1 MSRSFRFNLFYKF
14 TIICRLDDRTEA
26 FLQAIPPV
34 IDGQDP
40 LIVPPAAGLLKS
52 NIFFHFKGF
61 NFINSRFPK
70 IFPEGC
76 TAFPVERG
84 AGRKT
89 EVILSPVKYGG
100 RQERGRARYYGNS
113 HSHFPVPVQG

>member
-1 MSRSFRFNLFYKF
+1 
-14 TIICRLDDRTEA
+14 LDDRTEA

-40 LIVPPAAGLLKS
+40 LIVPPVAGLLIS
-52 NIFFHFKGF
+52 NIFFHFTGF

-89 EVILSPVKYGG
+89 EVILSPVKYGVVRREEEHDITG
-100 RQERGRARYYGNS
+100 IFSPIFPYRCRGDSPG
-113 HSHFPVPVQG
+113 G